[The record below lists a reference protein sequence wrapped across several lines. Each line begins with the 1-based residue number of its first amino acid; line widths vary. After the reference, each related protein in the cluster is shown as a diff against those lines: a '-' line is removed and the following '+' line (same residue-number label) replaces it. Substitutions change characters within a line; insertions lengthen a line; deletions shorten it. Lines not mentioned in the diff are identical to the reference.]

1 MKQVIVI
8 HARSDLEQLS
18 TPAGELREDHFI
30 YMNLDCKSPI
40 HLARVHPG
48 APDQAPHRRALG
60 SPSREASAA

>member
-8 HARSDLEQLS
+8 HAHSDLEQLS

-30 YMNLDCKSPI
+30 YMNLDCKPPI

-60 SPSREASAA
+60 NPSREASAA